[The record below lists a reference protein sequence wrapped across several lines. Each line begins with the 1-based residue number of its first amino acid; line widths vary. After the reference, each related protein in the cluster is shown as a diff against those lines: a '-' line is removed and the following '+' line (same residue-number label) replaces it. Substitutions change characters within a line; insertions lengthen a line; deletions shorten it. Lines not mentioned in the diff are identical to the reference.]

1 MGLKKGIMAKI
12 WQIKDKYGKIG
23 YENKDTNEVIFPP
36 QFDGGMYSFGSDS
49 FSGVPYASVL
59 LNSKCGIINEVGD
72 IVVPIEFEEA
82 YYLFGDLFAVRKKTD
97 IGDWV
102 FGVIN
107 VAGEYVIPF
116 EYKLIEKGNGFIKCY
131 KNASSM
137 KVYNI
142 WEEDQI
148 TYEGRIYNYKNL
160 QGLFCVFS

>member
-82 YYLFGDLFAVRKKTD
+82 YYLLRRLVKQ
-97 IGDWV
+97 ILLQ
-102 FGVIN
+102 
-107 VAGEYVIPF
+107 
-116 EYKLIEKGNGFIKCY
+116 LI
-131 KNASSM
+131 
-137 KVYNI
+137 
-142 WEEDQI
+142 
-148 TYEGRIYNYKNL
+148 
-160 QGLFCVFS
+160 